1 MSLIYKVLKEKC
13 DDDRDLAPLLAQWEF
28 DQKLLSNALRSIAYS
43 FPHYSMH
50 DESHSNTILLQIE
63 KILGIE
69 RIRLLSGTD
78 LWLILESAYSHDL
91 GMVIPEKDKIEA
103 LESIDFSL
111 YLEGITQDPN
121 HESFEEAKLIKSS
134 DIKELLAKSPKT
146 WSLEVSK
153 SLTIL
158 LADFFRRQHATRSKN
173 ILNQPTHIELSS
185 PRTGLIPSRLFNVLG
200 KITESHGK
208 DYNYVM
214 SLHQY
219 EDGVASDKCHPRLIS
234 FLLRLGDLL
243 DIDNGRFCPVMLSS
257 FGRLPK
263 TSETHLEKHNSIQ
276 HLYISQSHIEIRA
289 KTKDYEVYSLLSTW
303 FDWIK
308 NEIIFLNGNLN
319 TILPSVEFGGF
330 PSANDLIVEL
340 LDYEVIEN
348 SQRPRI
354 DIDADKVME
363 MLRGTNLYSSSNV
376 FIREIL
382 QNSVDALMLR
392 FFLEHES
399 LSKTFESPKKMYEK
413 FHTNDSYKIDITLSE
428 LQRDNGKLSIL
439 MDIEDSGIGIS
450 KEEISFLLK
459 MGSSNKNSKRKKIV
473 QRMPEWMKPSGFFG
487 IGFHSIFQ
495 AVDNV
500 TIFTKSIYDSFQYE
514 IHFREKGKLV
524 KIRKIESEN
533 NLVKSFTKISVEID
547 SERIPDRFSYKY
559 DNKKA
564 LEIISNYDSLLDD
577 NFPIE
582 KENLIYDITTFA
594 SEYSIPVLLNG
605 VRINNSSTNNSEDFC
620 KESNCYLSI
629 YPMLINM
636 PGSEI
641 SFRNQKVLTNNREL
655 YFPYLQFNLDIL
667 NGKADDFLSFSREK
681 LTNDGIKRIRDI
693 LEKEIPVKLES
704 LYLAHGDKRKEIS
717 LAYHSNFSK
726 PTSTIRDDWKNFEI
740 SEKKDSNKKKKLRE
754 LLDQNAIDVHYED
767 RPSSNKN
774 LEISFEYETY
784 IIDQR
789 LDIVNFLVIQL
800 FKEYR
805 NFQLLSLSS
814 ISESRFVGGNIPI
827 NENLI
832 KKDFKFSK
840 TSLTEDEIFSRSVIV
855 YFFQNFKLNYS
866 SRTQLKRTYLPLLKY
881 KYQGIAIDYNFLA
894 PNLPYIQPIYRSDF
908 DFYQK
913 CIINPFVIE
922 NGNWIAKGLE
932 EAKKKTF
939 KIKTTNNDSI
949 TLDEISNLF
958 NDLVEEIEGMLYQ
971 NEE

>member
-1 MSLIYKVLKEKC
+1 MSLIYRTLKEKC
-13 DDDRDLAPLLAQWEF
+13 NDDRDLAPLLAQWEF

-63 KILGIE
+63 KILGLE

-91 GMVIPEKDKIEA
+91 GMVIPEKDKMEA
-103 LESIDFSL
+103 LESADFSL
-111 YLEGITQDPN
+111 YLEGIMQDPN

-146 WSLEVSK
+146 WPLEVSK

-173 ILNQPTHIELSS
+173 ILNQPTHIGLSS

-208 DYNYVM
+208 DHNYVM

-219 EDGVASDKCHPRLIS
+219 EDGIASDKCHPRLIS

-308 NEIIFLNGNLN
+308 NEIGFLNGNLN
-319 TILPSVEFGGF
+319 TILPSVEYGGF

-392 FFLEHES
+392 FFLENES
-399 LSKTFESPKKMYEK
+399 LSETFDSPNKMYEK
-413 FHTNDSYKIDITLSE
+413 FRANDSYKIDITLSE

-547 SERIPDRFSYKY
+547 SERIPYRFTYKY

-582 KENLIYDITTFA
+582 KANLIYDISTFA
-594 SEYSIPVLLNG
+594 SEYAIPVFLNG
-605 VRINNSSTNNSEDFC
+605 VIINNSSTNISEDFC
-620 KESNCYLSI
+620 KESNCNLSI
-629 YPMLINM
+629 YPILTNM

-655 YFPYLQFNLDIL
+655 YFSYLQFNLDIL

-681 LTNDGIKRIRDI
+681 LTNDGKKRIRDI

-704 LYLAHGDKRKEIS
+704 LYQAYDNKRKEIS
-717 LAYHSNFSK
+717 LAYHSNFLK
-726 PTSTIRDDWKNFEI
+726 PTSTIRDDWKDFEI

-754 LLDQNAIDVHYED
+754 LLDQSTIDVQYED
-767 RPSSNKN
+767 GHSSSKS
-774 LEISFEYETY
+774 LEISFMEEIYLV
-784 IIDQR
+784 DPR
-789 LDIVNFLVIQL
+789 LDIISFLIEQL
-800 FKEYR
+800 FIEY
-805 NFQLLSLSS
+805 NHFQLFSVSS
-814 ISESRFVGGNIPI
+814 KTETKVVGGNIPI
-827 NENLI
+827 NDNII
-832 KKDFKFSK
+832 KEKFRFSK
-840 TSLTEDEIFSRSVIV
+840 HMFSEDEIIYLSVIE
-855 YFFQNFKLNYS
+855 YFFHSYKLIYKGGT
-866 SRTQLKRTYLPLLKY
+866 RIKRTYLPLFRKKY
-881 KYQGIAIDYNFLA
+881 EQISIKSKDVS
-894 PNLPYIQPIYRSDF
+894 PSLPYIQPIYRSEF
-908 DFYQK
+908 DLYQK

-922 NGNWIAKGLE
+922 NDNWKIRGLE

-939 KIKTTNNDSI
+939 EIKSANNVSI

-958 NDLVEEIEGMLYQ
+958 NDLVEEIQGILNQ
-971 NEE
+971 HNE